1 MSTKRISLIESLRHY
16 TVIRNSIED
25 PTDIDT
31 NINVAAVYVNEVERV
46 QLYESANIVQVISIP
61 SVKVG

>member
-1 MSTKRISLIESLRHY
+1 MY
-16 TVIRNSIED
+16 TVIRNSIDD

-46 QLYESANIVQVISIP
+46 QLYESANIAQVISIP
-61 SVKVG
+61 SVKVS

>member
-1 MSTKRISLIESLRHY
+1 M
-16 TVIRNSIED
+16 IRNGIED

-46 QLYESANIVQVISIP
+46 QLHESANIVQVISIP